1 MQVVVVPCSPSAA
14 GLVSEQGTTTTCIQ
28 APAPNVASTLAPNS
42 GSGEYS
48 FLGCFTVDSY
58 LCF

>member
-1 MQVVVVPCSPSAA
+1 MIIGSLTNSAA
-14 GLVSEQGTTTTCIQ
+14 LGEQGTTATCIQ
-28 APAPNVASTLAPNS
+28 PPAPNVAPTLAPNS

-58 LCF
+58 LCL